1 MEWQDEG
8 VILGV
13 RRHGETSAIVE
24 VMTPARGRHLGL
36 VRGARSSRM
45 APVLQPGN
53 SVQLV
58 WRARLEDHLG
68 NFTLE
73 ADIQRAARLM
83 ETSLGL
89 YGVQTI
95 ASHLRLLPERDPHA
109 RLYQA
114 ALVVLENL
122 DEAEIAARL
131 MIRFELALLD
141 ELGRELRLR
150 NALATVED
158 QYDFILIDCPPS
170 LNMLTVNALV
180 AAEAVIIP
188 TQCEYFA
195 LEGLSALLETV
206 EKIKKYLNPEL
217 KVEGFLRTMYDP
229 RNNLATQVSQQLIQ
243 HFGEKVYRTVIPRN
257 VRLAEAPSH
266 GLPALLYDKA
276 SSGALA
282 YLALAG
288 EMLRRAEASAA

>member
-73 ADIQRAARLM
+73 ADTQRAARLM

-95 ASHLRLLPERDPHA
+95 ASHLRLLPERDPHV

-122 DEAEIAARL
+122 GEAEIAARL

-141 ELGRELRLR
+141 ELGFGLDLTRCAATGKKNNLVYVSPRTGKAVSAEAGAPWAPKLLALPSFLAPTPVDQADPDQTLLRSSIADGFALTSYFLQRNVLGPRAIRPPDERAGFLKAVLRELP
-150 NALATVED
+150 NPP
-158 QYDFILIDCPPS
+158 QYDD
-170 LNMLTVNALV
+170 
-180 AAEAVIIP
+180 
-188 TQCEYFA
+188 
-195 LEGLSALLETV
+195 
-206 EKIKKYLNPEL
+206 
-217 KVEGFLRTMYDP
+217 
-229 RNNLATQVSQQLIQ
+229 NLAMT
-243 HFGEKVYRTVIPRN
+243 G
-257 VRLAEAPSH
+257 
-266 GLPALLYDKA
+266 D
-276 SSGALA
+276 
-282 YLALAG
+282 
-288 EMLRRAEASAA
+288 